1 MKQLGQSPDAPYL
14 SLVVP
19 AYNEA
24 SRLGVTLERVVVY
37 LAEQAY
43 ASEIIVVDDGSDD
56 DTARLAEEQ
65 LEGRISHR
73 VLVNDGNRGKG
84 YSVKRGMLDAT
95 GERVLFSDA
104 DLSTPIEHT
113 ADLLAAIDGGV
124 DIAIGSRAVRGS
136 DIERRQPLLRQTA
149 GKMFSLVQR
158 MLLGTHIADTQCGF
172 KMFTREAAQAVFPHQ
187 TLARWAFDAE
197 VLFIAQRLGLT
208 VAEVPV
214 HWVNSPD
221 TKVRMIPD
229 GLRMVRDLA
238 VIRGRHRALRRE

>member
-14 SLVVP
+14 SLIVP

-24 SRLGVTLERVVVY
+24 GRLGVTLERVVVY
-37 LAEQAY
+37 LSEQAY

-56 DTARLAEEQ
+56 DTARLAGEL
-65 LEGRISHR
+65 LEGRIPHR
-73 VLVNDGNRGKG
+73 VLINDGNRGKG
-84 YSVKRGMLDAT
+84 SSVRRGMLEAA

-113 ADLLAAIDGGV
+113 ADLLAAIAGGV
-124 DIAIGSRAVRGS
+124 DIAIGSRAVQGS
-136 DIERRQPLLRQTA
+136 DIELRQPLVRQTA

-172 KMFTREAAQAVFPHQ
+172 KMFTREAAQMVFPHQ
-187 TLARWAFDAE
+187 TLERWAFDAE
-197 VLFIAQRLGLT
+197 VLLIAQRLGLT

-214 HWVNSPD
+214 RWVNSPD

-229 GLRMVRDLA
+229 GLKMVRDLA
-238 VIRGRHRALRRE
+238 VIRSRHRGLRAE

>member
-14 SLVVP
+14 SLIVP

-24 SRLGVTLERVVVY
+24 GRLDVTLERVVVY
-37 LAEQAY
+37 LSEQAY

-56 DTARLAEEQ
+56 DTARLAGEL
-65 LEGRISHR
+65 LEGRIPHR
-73 VLVNDGNRGKG
+73 VLINDGNRGKG
-84 YSVKRGMLDAT
+84 YSVRRGMLEAA
-95 GERVLFSDA
+95 GERALFSDA

-113 ADLLAAIDGGV
+113 ADLLAAIAGGV
-124 DIAIGSRAVRGS
+124 DIAIGSRAVQGS
-136 DIERRQPLLRQTA
+136 DIELRQPLVRQTA

-172 KMFTREAAQAVFPHQ
+172 KMFTREAAQMVFPHQ
-187 TLARWAFDAE
+187 TLERWAFDAE
-197 VLFIAQRLGLT
+197 VLLIAQRLGLT

-214 HWVNSPD
+214 RWVNSPD

-229 GLRMVRDLA
+229 VRRMVRDLA
-238 VIRGRHRALRRE
+238 GIRSTHRGRRAA